1 MRLFQFGDP
10 EFHPTGK
17 SGGANAEAWDNQPVL
32 MAFEHNSNVLRT
44 PGTHV
49 LPQHARKIRGLYS
62 HFRKSKGWMETG

>member
-10 EFHPTGK
+10 IFHPMGK

-32 MAFEHNSNVLRT
+32 MAFEHYSNVLHT

-49 LPQHARKIRGLYS
+49 LPQHAGKIRDLCS